1 MHQISNVRV
10 QNYRSIKDG
19 KFPLSPYTPLV
30 GYNNAGKTNVL
41 QAVSWFIKKRSLT
54 SSDFHDPEQPLVVT
68 ATISGI
74 TAEVLD
80 ALGGNHRTKIE
91 PIIVDGS
98 LDLRRTQLGPDD
110 KASEI
115 RLEVRKTNEA
125 GELVW
130 EVNPAGIDAA
140 ISQLFP
146 EPIFIGAMENATEDV
161 GKFAAG
167 TTIGKLIKEIIEP
180 VTAAHAGPVSAALA
194 DIATKLTAD
203 SPEKDENLV
212 ALDMQI
218 QTELAKIFPGVS
230 AKIHIPTPEFSD
242 FLKGATIKIFEDNF
256 HNPDGRDAASFGH
269 GAQRSVQIALI
280 KCLSRIKRAGA
291 VGAGRTTLLLIDE
304 PELYLHP
311 QAVELVRASLSSLSS
326 DGYQVLFSTH
336 SPNMIARQDA
346 HNALLIRRNAAV
358 GTRAYPRIRD
368 AVVEAIAEAAHQSE
382 TLFALTNS
390 AKVLF
395 SEYVVLAEGKTEKA
409 ILPDLFQ
416 HEIGATMDEERLGLV
431 ALGGSSN
438 VCNAMKVLAAMGIP
452 TKAIVD
458 LDFAFKVAPGSG
470 LIENDHA
477 SLVACKAI
485 LERLSAA
492 NQITIDA
499 EGLPTNGNEVT
510 AAGAYE
516 LMVAEP
522 DAGAHVSAI
531 HAHLLE
537 NGIWCWTKGTIESHL
552 GLPGKTPAVHMAFL
566 RDLSGQAFK
575 DDLPDYAGAA
585 QLMSWLREH

>member
-1 MHQISNVRV
+1 MHQISNVKI
-10 QNYRSIKDG
+10 QNYRSIIDG
-19 KFPLSPYTPLV
+19 EFPLSPYTPLV

-41 QAVSWFIKKRSLT
+41 QAVSWFIKKRALS
-54 SSDFHDPEQPLVVT
+54 SSDFHDPEQPLIVT

-80 ALGGNHRTKIE
+80 ALGDTHRPKIE
-91 PIIVDGS
+91 PIVVDGC
-98 LDLRRTQLGPDD
+98 LDLRRTQLAPDAR
-110 KASEI
+110 ASEI
-115 RLEVRKTNEA
+115 LLEIRKVNED
-125 GELVW
+125 GEPEW
-130 EVNPAGIDAA
+130 EANPTGIDAA

-180 VTAAHAGPVSAALA
+180 VTAAHAGEVSAALES
-194 DIATKLTAD
+194 IATKLSAD
-203 SPEKDENLV
+203 SPQKNENLV
-212 ALDMQI
+212 ALDAQI
-218 QTELAKIFPGVS
+218 QTELTKIFPGVS

-280 KCLSRIKRAGA
+280 KCLSQIKKAAAG
-291 VGAGRTTLLLIDE
+291 GAGRTTFLLIDE

-311 QAVELVRASLSSLSS
+311 QAIELVRASLSSLSI

-336 SPNMIARQDA
+336 SPNMIARHDA
-346 HNALLIRRNAAV
+346 HNALLIRRNAAT
-358 GTRAYPRIRD
+358 GTKAYPRIRD
-368 AVVEAIAEAAHQSE
+368 AVVQAVAEADHQSE

-395 SEYVVLAEGKTEKA
+395 SENVVLAEGKTEKA

-416 HEIGATMDEERLGLV
+416 HAIGATMDEDRLGLV

-438 VCNAMKVLAAMGIP
+438 MRNAMRVLAAMGIP

-458 LDFAFKVAPGSG
+458 LDFAFKIAPGTD
-470 LIENDHA
+470 LIEVDHA
-477 SLVACKAI
+477 DLVACKAI
-485 LERLSAA
+485 LKRLSDAG
-492 NQITIDA
+492 QITIDGT
-499 EGLPTNGNEVT
+499 GLPTNGNAVS
-510 AAGAYE
+510 AAQAYE
-516 LMVAEP
+516 LMIAEP
-522 DAGAHVSAI
+522 DAGPHVSAI
-531 HAHLLE
+531 HTHLLAK
-537 NGIWCWTKGTIESHL
+537 GIWCWTKGTIESHL
-552 GLPGKTPAVHMAFL
+552 GLQGKTPAVHMAFL
-566 RDLSGQAFK
+566 RDLSDQAFR
-575 DDLPDYAGAA
+575 DGLPDYNSAVQMMA
-585 QLMSWLREH
+585 WLRQH